1 MYAANR
7 TPLFIEIGNSAWK
20 AARNASQTNTLIACG
35 RGESTLQLHTWLAQQ
50 PEQSVVLASVGAEA
64 EVVSL
69 VDTLTAK
76 GFQVMRATTGEA
88 VGFTHCYEDPHM
100 LGVDRWLTMLALRSR
115 KKNCVILDA
124 GTAFTLDVLD
134 ASGRHL
140 GGWISPGLKLMQ
152 HALVSRSERLHVNQ
166 EWVSGGV
173 GSTTQDAIG
182 LGCQAAL
189 QGVCEQAIAQAH
201 ALLAN
206 TNFQVYLTGGDSR
219 YLNLE
224 HLGPHEH
231 RPLLVLEGL
240 YTWWR
245 EQL

>member
-1 MYAANR
+1 MFEANS
-7 TPLFIEIGNSAWK
+7 TPLFIEMGNSAWK
-20 AARNASQTNTLIACG
+20 AARATSQTDILVACG
-35 RGESTLQLHTWLAQQ
+35 RGETTLQLHAWLAQQ
-50 PEQSVVLASVGAEA
+50 PEQTLVLASVGSEA
-64 EVVSL
+64 EVVAL
-69 VDTLTAK
+69 VDTLCEK
-76 GFQVMRATTGEA
+76 GYHVMRATTGEA
-88 VGFTHCYEDPHM
+88 ADFKHCYQEPQM

-115 KKNCVILDA
+115 KQNCVILDA

-134 ASGRHL
+134 ANGQHL

-152 HALVSRSERLHVNQ
+152 HALVSRSERLHVNE
-166 EWVSGGV
+166 EWVPGGL
-173 GSTTQDAIG
+173 GSSTQDAIG

-189 QGVCEQAIAQAH
+189 QGVCEQAIERAR
-201 ALLAN
+201 ALLPHADLEV
-206 TNFQVYLTGGDSR
+206 FLTGGDIR

-224 HLGPHEH
+224 RIGAHQH